1 MSSDNYNYGAFPPED
16 DVDAFAHFMEF
27 LKVGQVAPDPELTEL
42 ATGERMRLS
51 SLTRQGLTVIE
62 FGSLT

>member
-1 MSSDNYNYGAFPPED
+1 MSSDDYNYAIFPPED

-27 LKVGQVAPDPELTEL
+27 LKVGQIAPDPELYPLDTSEPVRL
-42 ATGERMRLS
+42 RSVTQTGM
-51 SLTRQGLTVIE
+51 TIIE

>member
-1 MSSDNYNYGAFPPED
+1 MSSDDYNYAVFPPED

-27 LKVGQVAPDPELTEL
+27 LKVGQRAPDPELTEL
-42 ATGERMRLS
+42 ATGEQVHLS
-51 SLTRQGLTVIE
+51 AITRQGITVIE